1 MLSDYVYTVPVV
13 FCYIIDENDRV
24 LLIKRNNPPS
34 QSEIT
39 VVGGKKEPGED
50 LATACKR
57 EVLEETGLT
66 LGNVRLRGV
75 VDFRVEG
82 RTYETVCFY
91 FESRDFSGEV
101 VSGEEGDL
109 QWCAVAD
116 SLCKEGVS
124 EYYKRI
130 SPFLFESDAVFTGM
144 IEVDPSGNILR
155 CDILSDDA
163 PPARNAF
170 RTAL

>member
-1 MLSDYVYTVPVV
+1 LLSDYVYAVPVV

-24 LLIKRNNPPS
+24 LLIKRSHPPS

-50 LATACKR
+50 LVTACKR
-57 EVLEETGLT
+57 EVFEETGLT

-75 VDFRVEG
+75 VNFRVEG

-109 QWCAVAD
+109 QWCAVTD
-116 SLCKEGVS
+116 SFCKEGIS
-124 EYYKRI
+124 DYYKRI
-130 SPFLFESDAVFTGM
+130 SPFLFESDTVFTGM
-144 IEVDPSGNILR
+144 IEVAPTGNILR
-155 CDILSDDA
+155 CSLHADESS
-163 PPARNAF
+163 PGK
-170 RTAL
+170 TAYQP

>member
-1 MLSDYVYTVPVV
+1 MLSDYIYTVPVV
-13 FCYIIDENDRV
+13 FCYVIDEKNRV

-50 LATACKR
+50 LASACKR

-75 VDFRVEG
+75 VNFRVQG
-82 RTYETVCFY
+82 RSYETVCFY
-91 FESRDFSGEV
+91 FESRDFSGAV

-109 QWCAVAD
+109 QWCPVDESLDLAD
-116 SLCKEGVS
+116 ISA
-124 EYYKRI
+124 YYQRI
-130 SPFLFESDAVFTGM
+130 TPFLLGCDRVFTGI
-144 IEVDPSGNILR
+144 IEVSDKGGILR
-155 CDILSDDA
+155 CDIRSDDA
-163 PPARNAF
+163 PPVK
-170 RTAL
+170 TQL